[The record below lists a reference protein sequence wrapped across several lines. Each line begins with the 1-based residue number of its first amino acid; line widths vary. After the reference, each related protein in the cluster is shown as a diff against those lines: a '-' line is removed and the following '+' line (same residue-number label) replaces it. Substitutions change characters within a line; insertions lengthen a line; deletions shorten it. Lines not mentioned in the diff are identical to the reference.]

1 MTLESLAQDIS
12 DKTQSV
18 LNKRAALS
26 EAKLAL
32 LGAKAALTDALCDS
46 GEPIYKQVA
55 INLLYYVVICEWDDD
70 SEYVATFIPKAPH
83 ENP

>member
-12 DKTQSV
+12 DKMQSV
-18 LNKRAALS
+18 LNKRVALS

-32 LGAKAALTDALCDS
+32 SDAKAALTDALCDS

-55 INLLYYVVICEWDDD
+55 INLLYHVVICEWDDD
-70 SEYVATFIPKAPH
+70 SEYVSTFIPKAPH